1 MPILKDEKE
10 KLSTEFKDI
19 IVIPLDCKKLS
30 EEIDSSIKKEAEKAG
45 DSSFAPKI
53 KEGEKFYTCS
63 GGLALIKGTN
73 ILIDNECVGDVCEDG
88 KAHLEIYSDFYTDGK
103 KTGFSMFPKFTTD
116 PDLNQIVKD
125 FAMEEISI
133 VEFMGSRFA
142 YNPRIV
148 NNMKEIKKEISAQNK
163 KR

>member
-10 KLSTEFKDI
+10 KMSAQFKDI

-30 EEIDSSIKKEAEKAG
+30 EDIDSSIRKEAEKAG

-53 KEGEKFYTCS
+53 EEGEKFYTSS

-88 KAHLEIYSDFYTDGK
+88 KAHLEIYSEFYTEGK
-103 KTGFSMFPKFTTD
+103 RTGFSMFPKFSSK
-116 PDLNQIVKD
+116 PDLNELVNE
-125 FAMEEISI
+125 FAMEEISL
-133 VEFMGSRFA
+133 EQFMGSRFA

-148 NNMKEIKKEISAQNK
+148 NNMKQIKKEVVAQNK
-163 KR
+163 KG